1 MQITELSGNIAA
13 SLGRNKETEFIKRKK
28 GKKKRKGFQIEK
40 RVSSICTVLVL
51 KIRLIDECALRS
63 GLKHIEIEKGG
74 LKF

>member
-1 MQITELSGNIAA
+1 MTSLIFIPQEEQREL
-13 SLGRNKETEFIKRKK
+13 LFPERRKK